1 MNQSKT
7 PAAEATRDI
16 DRAIRRCEM
25 DIEQATTDIRNR
37 VEGLLRY
44 AQDTKDALD
53 RDCGSSSFGCLASN
67 IATLAIDI
75 QRAAA
80 IKDQAQRLKDMLNT
94 AKEVLT

>member
-1 MNQSKT
+1 MSTNYSN
-7 PAAEATRDI
+7 ADVIRDM

-25 DIEQATTDIRNR
+25 DIEQANKDIRNR
-37 VEGLLRY
+37 VDGLQRY

-80 IKDQAQRLKDMLNT
+80 IKDQAQRLKDMLLS